1 MALFG
6 LKTKHPKAPRVSQNL
21 ELFLKNFSIEVM
33 PRTAE
38 KVENFKDI
46 LPKNTRVYIA
56 HIEGTPIEDMWIP
69 QGVWQKMAFPPCHTF
84 LPEL

>member
-6 LKTKHPKAPRVSQNL
+6 LKTKHSQAPQVSQNL
-21 ELFLKNFSIEVM
+21 EVFLKNFSIEVM

-38 KVENFKDI
+38 KVENFRDI

-56 HIEGTPIEDMWIP
+56 HIEEHRLKIWWIP
-69 QGVWQKMAFPPCHTF
+69 QGGWQRMAFLPCHTF
-84 LPEL
+84 LPGL